1 MRLKGKVAVVTGAG
15 SGIGRAIATLF
26 AAEGARVVAAD
37 WNGTTLAEVVAA
49 IESAGGL
56 ATGVQGDVSAQEQA
70 EAIID
75 AAASTYGRLDILCNN
90 AGVLDTNQG
99 AAEVSNEMWERVIG
113 INLNGPMYLTRRA
126 IPEMRGS
133 GGGSIINIASV
144 AGVGGGAAGLA
155 YTVSKHGL
163 IGMTKQTAWRY
174 AQEGIR
180 CNAIVAGAVATNIM
194 QSVDPTKMD
203 PAGTAR
209 CQAYYAAIPGQL
221 QPGDIASL
229 ALFLAGDESTRI
241 NGALVAADAGWL
253 SA

>member
-56 ATGVQGDVSAQEQA
+56 ATGVQGDVSVQEQA

-75 AAASTYGRLDILCNN
+75 AAASTYNRLDILCNN

-99 AAEVSNEMWERVIG
+99 AAEMPNEMWERVLG

-126 IPEMRGS
+126 IPEMRDS

-163 IGMTKQTAWRY
+163 VGMTKQTAWRY

-180 CNAIVAGAVATNIM
+180 CNAIAAGAVATNIM

-229 ALFLAGDESTRI
+229 ALFLAGDESSRI